1 MSAPVPPRVSVAVP
15 LYNEASGI
23 PELLRRISATL
34 DRLPGGPHE
43 IVLVDDGSTDGT
55 LALLEAAAAGDE
67 RLAVLSL
74 SRNFGP
80 QAALSAALAQVS
92 RPVTAVMD
100 RALQAAPEPL
110 PAYLDPYA
118 PS

>member
-67 RLAVLSL
+67 RLVVLSL
-74 SRNFGP
+74 SRNLGH
-80 QAALSAALAQVS
+80 QAPLSPAPHQVS
-92 RPVTAVMD
+92 GDLTALID
-100 RALQAAPEPL
+100 A
-110 PAYLDPYA
+110 DP
-118 PS
+118 